1 MSDMGP
7 GDRSAIGTLVERST
21 RTVVL
26 VRLPHGRTAA
36 AVRDAM
42 LEVFTGLLAGTLWES
57 S

>member
-1 MSDMGP
+1 VSDMGP